1 MKSKGNVLEDVDR
14 RRSPTK
20 TEDSGQMVNLQ
31 NCNAGKI
38 VKSFGNTNQKQIEQ

>member
-1 MKSKGNVLEDVDR
+1 MKSKGNAVDDVDR

-20 TEDSGQMVNLQ
+20 TEDSAQMVNLQ

-38 VKSFGNTNQKQIEQ
+38 LKSFGNTNPKQIEQ